1 VLFCVQGETLASD
14 DRLTPEMRILDSR
27 QMREA
32 DRRTIEEI
40 GITSL
45 VLMENAGRQVVAA
58 MEAMHSDLLERRVA
72 VLCGR
77 GNNGGD
83 GFVVARTLV
92 QRGVDVSVFLFG
104 RVAEVRGDARTNL
117 EILGRLGVTVVEVA
131 DSQAWELHFSEVSD
145 CTLIVDAIFG
155 TGLNAPLTGL
165 IESVVADVNT
175 SGIPVVS
182 IDLPSGLSADSPYPT
197 GPSIEA
203 GLTVTLGAPK
213 LPLVLPPG
221 ETRAGDIVIADIGIP
236 GEIFESLDGPR
247 VELLTR
253 ASMRELIAPRTAD
266 SHKGDYGRVLIVG
279 GSLGKTGAAHLA
291 AAGALRSGAGLVTVA
306 TSAAC
311 QPIVAAMGPEYM
323 TEGLRDTEA
332 GLHADGVERV
342 LEIARDV
349 IALGPGLGQAP
360 ATREFIIQLV
370 DRATM
375 PLVIDADGLNAFS
388 EDPDRLAGREGRD
401 VIITPHPGEMA
412 RLVGMTIEEVQSSR
426 LEIARNFAVGH
437 RVYVVLKGH
446 RTLIA
451 TPDGKVF
458 INPTGNPGMATGGT
472 GDVLTGMIAAWLAQ
486 LLDAEAACK
495 LAVYLHGMAGD
506 LAEADEGEVA
516 MTSAD
521 VAGHL
526 GDAIME
532 LTARRR
538 VVEKNS

>member
-1 VLFCVQGETLASD
+1 MRVLNSA
-14 DRLTPEMRILDSR
+14 

-32 DRRTIEEI
+32 DRRTIDDI
-40 GITSL
+40 GIPSL
-45 VLMENAGRQVVAA
+45 VLMENAGRQAVAA
-58 MEAMHSDLLERRVA
+58 VEAMYSDLSERHVA

-92 QRGVDVSVFLFG
+92 QRGVEVSVFLMG
-104 RVAEVRGDARTNL
+104 RVAEVRGDARINL
-117 EILGRLGVTVVEVA
+117 EILGRLGLTVVEVA
-131 DSQAWELHFSEVSD
+131 DSEAWELHFSEVSD

-155 TGLNAPLTGL
+155 TGLNAPVSGL
-165 IESVVADVNT
+165 IESVIADVNA
-175 SGIPVVS
+175 SGIPVVA
-182 IDLPSGLSADSPYPT
+182 IDLPSGLSADSPEPI

-203 GLTVTLGAPK
+203 GLTVTLAAPK

-221 ETRAGDIVIADIGIP
+221 ETHAGDIVIADIGIP
-236 GEIFESLDGPR
+236 SEVLESVEGPR
-247 VELLTR
+247 VDLLTR
-253 ASMRELIAPRTAD
+253 AAMRELITPRTPD
-266 SHKGDYGRVLIVG
+266 SHKGDYGRVLIVA
-279 GSLGKTGAAHLA
+279 GSRGKTGAAHLA
-291 AAGALRSGAGLVTVA
+291 AVGALRSGAGLVTVA
-306 TSAAC
+306 TPATCQAA
-311 QPIVAAMGPEYM
+311 VSTMGPEYM
-323 TEGLRDTEA
+323 TEALDETDEGLDP
-332 GLHADGVERV
+332 DGVDGV
-342 LEIARDV
+342 LDMARDV
-349 IALGPGLGQAP
+349 IAIGPGLGQAS
-360 ATREFIIQLV
+360 ATREFIRQLV

-375 PLVIDADGLNAFS
+375 PLVIDADGLNAFAG
-388 EDPDRLAGREGRD
+388 DPDRLAGREGRD

-412 RLVGMTIEEVQSSR
+412 RLVGMSTDEVQSSR
-426 LEIARNFAVGH
+426 LEIARNFAAAHHVF
-437 RVYVVLKGH
+437 VVLKGH

-451 TPDGKVF
+451 TPDEKVF

-526 GDAIME
+526 GDAVLE

-538 VVEKNS
+538 VVNKDGST